1 MNRLII
7 IGASGHGKVV
17 ADIAVLNGYKDIIF
31 LDDNTDVQVCMGFP
45 VVGKSTEAPEGD
57 IFVAIGNSKIRK
69 KLMEFYSDR
78 KQPVLIHPAATIASD
93 VEIGNGSVVMGG
105 TVINPGAKIGNGVI
119 VNTSS
124 SIDHDCVIGDYVHVA
139 VGAHLCGTVNVGTET
154 WVGAGAIISNN
165 VNICGGCMIG
175 AGAVVIKDI
184 EKEGT
189 YIGVP
194 AKISS

>member
-1 MNRLII
+1 MSCFI
-7 IGASGHGKVV
+7 
-17 ADIAVLNGYKDIIF
+17 
-31 LDDNTDVQVCMGFP
+31 
-45 VVGKSTEAPEGD
+45 
-57 IFVAIGNSKIRK
+57 
-69 KLMEFYSDR
+69 
-78 KQPVLIHPAATIASD
+78 
-93 VEIGNGSVVMGG
+93 
-105 TVINPGAKIGNGVI
+105 
-119 VNTSS
+119 
-124 SIDHDCVIGDYVHVA
+124 HDCVIGDYVHVA